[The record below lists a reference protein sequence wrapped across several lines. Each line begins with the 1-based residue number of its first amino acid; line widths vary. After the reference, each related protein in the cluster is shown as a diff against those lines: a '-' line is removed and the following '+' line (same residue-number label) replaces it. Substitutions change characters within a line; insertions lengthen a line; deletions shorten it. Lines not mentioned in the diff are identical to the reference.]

1 MFKLVNA
8 WVYKVLFLVCISV
21 ITYGSLVD
29 GNTVNSVNFFKFYGS
44 DKVIHFIMYMSLT
57 FIGLNAMRKHE
68 YRVLLFC
75 IAYGFLIE
83 ILQFS
88 NLTNRSFEILDII
101 ANISGA
107 MIGFIAYNRFKK

>member
-1 MFKLVNA
+1 MKA
-8 WVYKVLFLVCISV
+8 QVYRILFIVCLIV

-29 GNTVNSVNFFKFYGS
+29 GDTVNRVSLFKFEGS

-57 FIGLNAMRKHE
+57 FIGLNAIQKRE
-68 YRVLLFC
+68 YWMLLFC
-75 IAYGFLIE
+75 IAYGVLIE